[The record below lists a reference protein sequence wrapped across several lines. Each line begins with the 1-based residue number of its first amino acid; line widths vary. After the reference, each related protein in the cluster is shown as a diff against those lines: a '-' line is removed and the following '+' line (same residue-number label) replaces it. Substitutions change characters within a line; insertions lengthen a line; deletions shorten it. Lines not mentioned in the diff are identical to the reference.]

1 MTQTDLHVAPSTLP
15 AFTPLTTREAVSPRC
30 DTPLPRHETT
40 LSPHDPAL
48 LSDREGALSELGG
61 ALSDCASAV
70 SDRGGVNPGRD
81 GAPPERAA
89 LSAQGGDLPER
100 EGAGSGQVRPRA
112 ESGGAL
118 PEREGLTRGR
128 ETVTEYVAAQEVPVQ
143 QSASAHDEDRA
154 PYVPLR
160 DIVDPHRVG
169 PMLEWLD
176 DHAPHVIADELA
188 RMDAV
193 TAGMV
198 FRLLDKDRALD
209 VFEELEPV
217 DQQQILSG
225 LRDERFRELVE
236 EMDPDDRA
244 RMLREAP
251 AKVAKKVLAGLSPRE
266 RRMTAQL
273 LGYPEGSVGYYM
285 TPEVVALPR
294 NLPVA
299 QALQWVRTKGGNA
312 ETVYT
317 LPVVDGGRRIIGVV
331 ELRDLVLSS
340 PDAMIADLV
349 AAEPVFVRATDSAEK
364 AARLMQGANLINLP
378 VVDSEDRLVGLL
390 TIDDAIEV
398 IEAADSEDVA
408 RQAGAAPWEG
418 HYMAAGVF
426 QLARYR
432 AMWLTLLL
440 VAATLTVSVTDLFE
454 GTLEQAAHLAL
465 FIPLIIG
472 AGGNAGAQAATSC
485 VRAVAVGEVRGS
497 DLFRVVW
504 RECRVG
510 LLLGTMLALIG
521 VVIGGLFVGMEIAVV
536 VGITLVLIC
545 AWAATIGGTMPLLAK
560 KLRIDPA
567 VISAPMVTT
576 LVDATGLIIY
586 FTTAKL
592 VLGI

>member
-15 AFTPLTTREAVSPRC
+15 AFTPLTDREAVSP
-30 DTPLPRHETT
+30 P
-40 LSPHDPAL
+40 
-48 LSDREGALSELGG
+48 
-61 ALSDCASAV
+61 CASAA
-70 SDRGGVNPGRD
+70 PYRD
-81 GAPPERAA
+81 PAPTHRDTA
-89 LSAQGGDLPER
+89 
-100 EGAGSGQVRPRA
+100 RP
-112 ESGGAL
+112 
-118 PEREGLTRGR
+118 GR
-128 ETVTEYVAAQEVPVQ
+128 ETALPDREAASLGSDLALPGRAHMRAASDGMLPDRENGPRTGENGSEYAAAQDVPAQ
-143 QSASAHDEDRA
+143 QSASAHEDDRA

-169 PMLEWLD
+169 PTLEWLD

-294 NLPVA
+294 NLPVV

-521 VVIGGLFVGMEIAVV
+521 VVIGGLFVGMEIAAV

-586 FTTAKL
+586 FSTAKL

>member
-1 MTQTDLHVAPSTLP
+1 MSPTDLSVVAPALP
-15 AFTPLTTREAVSPRC
+15 AADT
-30 DTPLPRHETT
+30 DTPQ
-40 LSPHDPAL
+40 
-48 LSDREGALSELGG
+48 REIPQTEIPQTE
-61 ALSDCASAV
+61 
-70 SDRGGVNPGRD
+70 NPQ
-81 GAPPERAA
+81 PE
-89 LSAQGGDLPER
+89 
-100 EGAGSGQVRPRA
+100 
-112 ESGGAL
+112 
-118 PEREGLTRGR
+118 
-128 ETVTEYVAAQEVPVQ
+128 
-143 QSASAHDEDRA
+143 SAHGES
-154 PYVPLR
+154 LQ
-160 DIVDPHRVG
+160 DIVGGGRVEAT
-169 PMLEWLD
+169 LAWLD
-176 DHAPHVIADELA
+176 NHPPHLIADQLA

-193 TAGMV
+193 QAGV
-198 FRLLDKDRALD
+198 AFRLLDKDRALA

-225 LRDERFRELVE
+225 LRGHIFRELVE

-266 RRMTAQL
+266 RRMTAAL
-273 LGYPEGSVGYYM
+273 LGYPEGSVGRYM

-294 NLPVA
+294 KLTVA
-299 QALQWVRTKGGNA
+299 QALKVVRVKGTGA

-317 LPVVDGGRRIIGVV
+317 LPVVDLGRRLTGIV
-331 ELRDLVLSS
+331 ELRELVLGEPEAMVSDLV
-340 PDAMIADLV
+340 V
-349 AAEPVFVRATDSAEK
+349 TEPVFVRATDSAEK
-364 AARLMQGANLINLP
+364 AARLMRETNLINLP

-390 TIDDAIEV
+390 TIDDAVEV

-408 RQAGAAPWEG
+408 RQAGAAPWAG

-432 AMWLTLLL
+432 AMWLLLLL
-440 VAATLTVSVTDLFE
+440 VAATLTVSVTDAFE
-454 GTLEQAAHLAL
+454 ATLSQAAHLAL
-465 FIPLIIG
+465 FIPLLIG

-485 VRAVAVGEVRGS
+485 VRALAVGEVRVS
-497 DLFRVVW
+497 DLLRVIW

-510 LLLGTMLALIG
+510 LVLGAMLATVG
-521 VVIGGLFVGMEIAVV
+521 MVIGGLFVSAQIALV
-536 VGITLVLIC
+536 VGITLIIIC
-545 AWAATIGGTMPLLAK
+545 GWAATIGGTMPLLAK